1 MTRNKWLMIIIGIL
15 VASNGMLAFKNMSP
29 KKHQRNHQHRKSPK
43 EIIIEELNFDEA
55 ERILYEKSIVKHR
68 TIIDEKDKEISAKK
82 EQLFDLLAAPNDS
95 LRIQYTTE
103 LGILKAEVEK
113 THFEHFL
120 EIKSICT
127 AEQHAAYKELTKK
140 LGKLFSPKMPKYKR

>member
-120 EIKSICT
+120 EINQSAQQNSTLLIKSLLKARKIVFSKD
-127 AEQHAAYKELTKK
+127 AEI
-140 LGKLFSPKMPKYKR
+140 